1 MRRGASREANQVRF
15 ARQLGLGYLQFYV
28 MQDRQMLEKQAERAG
43 LGKVTATYAGMG
55 TPTAITDALLSGN
68 VDVVGIGLPSFLT
81 MWDKTRGNMNVR
93 GIVAMNR
100 QPAYLN
106 TRNPNIKSIRDFTD
120 NDRIALP
127 APKVSVQAIMLQ
139 MIAEKTL
146 GKFDALDHLTVGM
159 SHPDGTAA
167 MLSGK
172 LEISSHFTS
181 APFQY
186 QQLENPAIR
195 KLLSS
200 YDATDGPNTFSAVA
214 TIARW
219 REANP
224 QLYKAVHAAILEA
237 NEFIAKNPRET
248 AEIFVKIENTKLPV
262 EFIQKMISDPEFSYA
277 PEPENVMKIYS
288 FHEQGRCAEEHAGD
302 LAGPVLPRGACAERE
317 LSSRGLSTSAPAPQ
331 PCHTRRCAGR
341 VHHPAAA
348 GGELV
353 AEHAQAGDM
362 RAGAELAI
370 VVVAGG
376 VHLRAEPHRIE
387 EAPAGGGAGPVAF
400 ADGG

>member
-1 MRRGASREANQVRF
+1 
-15 ARQLGLGYLQFYV
+15 
-28 MQDRQMLEKQAERAG
+28 
-43 LGKVTATYAGMG
+43 MG

-68 VDVVGIGLPSFLT
+68 VDVVGIGLPGFLT
-81 MWDKTRGNMNVR
+81 MWDKTRGSMNVR

-106 TRNPNIKSIRDFTD
+106 TRNPNIKSMRDFTD

-139 MIAEKTL
+139 MIAEKTF
-146 GKFDALDHLTVGM
+146 GKFDVLDKLTVGM

-172 LEISSHFTS
+172 LEITSHFTS

-195 KLLSS
+195 KVLSS

-214 TIARW
+214 ALARW

-237 NEFIAKNPRET
+237 NDFIAKNPREA

-262 EFIQKMISDPEFSYA
+262 AFIEKMISDPEFSYA
-277 PEPENVMKIYS
+277 PEPENVMKIYG
-288 FHEQGRCAEEHAGD
+288 FMHK
-302 LAGPVLPRGACAERE
+302 VGA
-317 LSSRGLSTSAPAPQ
+317 LKNM
-331 PCHTRRCAGR
+331 
-341 VHHPAAA
+341 PAAWQD
-348 GGELV
+348 LFF
-353 AEHAQAGDM
+353 
-362 RAGAELAI
+362 
-370 VVVAGG
+370 
-376 VHLRAEPHRIE
+376 P
-387 EAPAGGGAGPVAF
+387 EAHGLKGN
-400 ADGG
+400 

>member
-1 MRRGASREANQVRF
+1 MKHVCQRVLACGALLLALCGAAQAEANQVRF

-28 MQDRQMLEKQAERAG
+28 MQEKQFVEREAERTG

-55 TPTAITDALLSGN
+55 TPTAITDALISGN
-68 VDVVGIGLPSFLT
+68 VDVVGIGLPAFLT
-81 MWDKTRGNMNVR
+81 MWDKTRGTMNVR
-93 GIVAMNR
+93 GMMAMNR
-100 QPAYLN
+100 QPAYLT

-120 NDRIALP
+120 KDRIALP

-195 KLLSS
+195 KVLSS
-200 YDATDGPNTFSAVA
+200 YDATDGPNTFSVVA

-224 QLYKAVHAAILEA
+224 QLYKVVQAAILEA
-237 NEFIAKNPRET
+237 NEFIAKNPRES

-262 EFIQKMISDPEFSYA
+262 EFIAKMISDPEFSYA
-277 PEPENVMKIYS
+277 PEPENVMKIYG
-288 FHEQGRCAEEHAGD
+288 FMHK
-302 LAGPVLPRGACAERE
+302 VGA
-317 LSSRGLSTSAPAPQ
+317 LKTM
-331 PCHTRRCAGR
+331 
-341 VHHPAAA
+341 PAAWQD
-348 GGELV
+348 LFF
-353 AEHAQAGDM
+353 
-362 RAGAELAI
+362 
-370 VVVAGG
+370 
-376 VHLRAEPHRIE
+376 P
-387 EAPAGGGAGPVAF
+387 EAHGLKGN
-400 ADGG
+400 

>member
-1 MRRGASREANQVRF
+1 MNTLWRLLAGGLALLALCGAAQAEAREVRF

-28 MQDRQMLEKQAERAG
+28 MQEKKLVEAQAERAG
-43 LGKVTATYAGMG
+43 LGQVTATYSGMG

-81 MWDKTRGNMNVR
+81 MWDKTRGAMNVR
-93 GIVAMNR
+93 GMMAMNR
-100 QPAYLN
+100 QPAYLL
-106 TRNPNIKSIRDFTD
+106 TRNPSIKSIRDFTD
-120 NDRIALP
+120 SDRIALP

-139 MIAEKTL
+139 MIAEKTFS
-146 GKFDALDHLTVGM
+146 KFDVLDKLTVGM

-172 LEISSHFTS
+172 LEVQSHFTS

-195 KLLSS
+195 KVLSS

-219 REANP
+219 RDANP
-224 QLYKAVHAAILEA
+224 QLYKAVYAAILEA
-237 NEFIAKNPRET
+237 NAFIAKHPREA

-277 PEPENVMKIYS
+277 PEPENVLKIYG
-288 FHEQGRCAEEHAGD
+288 FMHKVGALKAMPATWQELFFPEAHG
-302 LAGPVLPRGACAERE
+302 LRGN
-317 LSSRGLSTSAPAPQ
+317 
-331 PCHTRRCAGR
+331 
-341 VHHPAAA
+341 
-348 GGELV
+348 
-353 AEHAQAGDM
+353 
-362 RAGAELAI
+362 
-370 VVVAGG
+370 
-376 VHLRAEPHRIE
+376 
-387 EAPAGGGAGPVAF
+387 
-400 ADGG
+400 

>member
-1 MRRGASREANQVRF
+1 MRMLLRIAAIGALLFASGNAFANQVRF

-28 MQDRQMLEKQAERAG
+28 MQEKQMFEKAAERAG
-43 LGKVTATYAGMG
+43 LGKVTATYSGMG

-81 MWDKTRGNMNVR
+81 MWDKTRGNANVR
-93 GIVAMNR
+93 GIAAMNR
-100 QPAYLN
+100 QPAFLT

-120 NDRIALP
+120 ADRIALP

-139 MIAEKTL
+139 MIAERTL

-172 LEISSHFTS
+172 LEVTSHFTS

-195 KLLSS
+195 KVLSS
-200 YDATDGPNTFSAVA
+200 YDATDGPNTFSAIA
-214 TIARW
+214 TLSRW

-224 QLYKAVHAAILEA
+224 QLYKAVLAAILEA
-237 NEFIAKNPRET
+237 NEFIAKNPRES

-288 FHEQGRCAEEHAGD
+288 FMNKVGALKNMPATWQDLFFPEAHALKGN
-302 LAGPVLPRGACAERE
+302 
-317 LSSRGLSTSAPAPQ
+317 
-331 PCHTRRCAGR
+331 
-341 VHHPAAA
+341 
-348 GGELV
+348 
-353 AEHAQAGDM
+353 
-362 RAGAELAI
+362 
-370 VVVAGG
+370 
-376 VHLRAEPHRIE
+376 
-387 EAPAGGGAGPVAF
+387 
-400 ADGG
+400 

>member
-1 MRRGASREANQVRF
+1 MKNLCLRIFASAVMALMLCAAARAEANQVRF

-28 MQDRQMLEKQAERAG
+28 MQDKQMVERQAERAG
-43 LGKVTATYAGMG
+43 LGKIATTYSGMG

-68 VDVVGIGLPSFLT
+68 VDVIGIGLPAFLT
-81 MWDKTRGNMNVR
+81 MWDKTRGNMDVR
-93 GIVAMNR
+93 GMMAMNR

-146 GKFDALDHLTVGM
+146 GKYDALDKLTVGM

-186 QQLENPAIR
+186 QQLEGSPAIR

-200 YDATDGPNTFSAVA
+200 YEATDGPNTFSAVA
-214 TIARW
+214 ALGRW
-219 REANP
+219 RSANP
-224 QLYKAVHAAILEA
+224 RLYQAVYDAILEA
-237 NEFIAKNPRET
+237 NAFIAANPREA
-248 AEIFVKIENTKLPV
+248 AEIFIRIENAKLTV
-262 EFIQKMISDPEFSYA
+262 DFVQKLITDPEFSYA
-277 PEPENVMKIYS
+277 PEPENVMKIYGFMHKVGALKTMPS
-288 FHEQGRCAEEHAGD
+288 SWQELFFPEAHALNGN
-302 LAGPVLPRGACAERE
+302 
-317 LSSRGLSTSAPAPQ
+317 
-331 PCHTRRCAGR
+331 
-341 VHHPAAA
+341 
-348 GGELV
+348 
-353 AEHAQAGDM
+353 
-362 RAGAELAI
+362 
-370 VVVAGG
+370 
-376 VHLRAEPHRIE
+376 
-387 EAPAGGGAGPVAF
+387 
-400 ADGG
+400 

>member
-1 MRRGASREANQVRF
+1 MRYLLRFAAMTALLFASGSAFAEANQVRF

-28 MQDRQMLEKQAERAG
+28 MQDKQMLEKAAERAG
-43 LGKVTATYAGMG
+43 LGKVTATYSGMG

-68 VDVVGIGLPSFLT
+68 VDVVGIGLPAFLT
-81 MWDKTRGNMNVR
+81 MWDKTRGNASVR

-100 QPAYLN
+100 QPAFLN

-146 GKFDALDHLTVGM
+146 GKFDAVDKLTVGM

-167 MLSGK
+167 MLSGR

-186 QQLENPAIR
+186 QQLENTAIR
-195 KLLSS
+195 KVLSS
-200 YDATDGPNTFSAVA
+200 YDATDGPNTFSAIA
-214 TIARW
+214 TVSRW

-224 QLYKAVHAAILEA
+224 QLYKAVFAAILEA
-237 NEFIAKNPRET
+237 NEFIAKNPRES
-248 AEIFVKIENTKLPV
+248 AEIFVRIENTKLPV

-277 PEPENVMKIYS
+277 PEPENVMKIYA
-288 FHEQGRCAEEHAGD
+288 FMHKVGALKNMPATWQD
-302 LAGPVLPRGACAERE
+302 LFFPEAH
-317 LSSRGLSTSAPAPQ
+317 GLK
-331 PCHTRRCAGR
+331 GN
-341 VHHPAAA
+341 
-348 GGELV
+348 
-353 AEHAQAGDM
+353 
-362 RAGAELAI
+362 
-370 VVVAGG
+370 
-376 VHLRAEPHRIE
+376 
-387 EAPAGGGAGPVAF
+387 
-400 ADGG
+400 

>member
-1 MRRGASREANQVRF
+1 MKNLNLRILMSGVLVLALCGAAKSEANQVRF

-28 MQDRQMLEKQAERAG
+28 MQDKQMVERQAERAG
-43 LGKVTATYAGMG
+43 LGKVTTVYSGMG
-55 TPTAITDALLSGN
+55 TPTAISDALLSGN
-68 VDVVGIGLPSFLT
+68 VDIVGIGLPAFLT
-81 MWDKTRGNMNVR
+81 LWDKTRGNMDVR
-93 GIVAMNR
+93 GMMAMNR

-146 GKFDALDHLTVGM
+146 GKFDVLDKLTVGM

-172 LEISSHFTS
+172 LEITAHFTS

-195 KLLSS
+195 KVLSS

-214 TIARW
+214 ATARW
-219 REANP
+219 REQNP

-237 NEFIAKNPRET
+237 NDFIAKNPREA

-262 EFIQKMISDPEFSYA
+262 AFIEKMISDPEFSYA
-277 PEPENVMKIYS
+277 PEPENVLKIYGFMHRVGALKTMPAS
-288 FHEQGRCAEEHAGD
+288 WQD
-302 LAGPVLPRGACAERE
+302 LFFPEAHGLRGN
-317 LSSRGLSTSAPAPQ
+317 
-331 PCHTRRCAGR
+331 
-341 VHHPAAA
+341 
-348 GGELV
+348 
-353 AEHAQAGDM
+353 
-362 RAGAELAI
+362 
-370 VVVAGG
+370 
-376 VHLRAEPHRIE
+376 
-387 EAPAGGGAGPVAF
+387 
-400 ADGG
+400 